1 LIVIDNE
8 SAFRRT
14 LFSFAFQIMGLAS
27 FTNMVLDRQLAE
39 QAAAEAAA
47 EAEADTLKTEEI
59 QAPPRP
65 DPVRPPAR
73 ITPKAETTKKAG

>member
-1 LIVIDNE
+1 MRVRFGVL
-8 SAFRRT
+8 
-14 LFSFAFQIMGLAS
+14 SFLLLFQIMGLAS

-39 QAAAEAAA
+39 QAAAEAEAETPV